1 MHKISSTTEYR
12 QTLRER
18 ILEEALHRFEQ
29 EGVRAVKMDD
39 IAAHLSISKR
49 TLYEIFCD
57 KESLIMETTKRRM
70 SIREYKMEI
79 FLKKDPNVME
89 IVLEI
94 YRQQVEELSNVN
106 PLLYSEL
113 RKYKNVVTCIQ
124 DNKRANKDSA
134 LKFFEKGIDQGFFR
148 SDVRYD
154 ILLELA
160 DAQME
165 YIMRTKFYMKYPFIE
180 IYKNLLLV
188 SVRGFATEKGLKIL
202 DDFLK
207 AL

>member
-12 QTLRER
+12 HTLRER
-18 ILEEALHRFEQ
+18 ILEETLRRFEQ
-29 EGVRAVKMDD
+29 EGIRAVKMDD

-57 KESLIMETTKRRM
+57 KECLIMETIMRRM
-70 SIREYKMEI
+70 SIKQHKMDD
-79 FLKKDPNVME
+79 FLNRNPNVME
-89 IVLEI
+89 IILEI
-94 YRQQVEELSNVN
+94 YRQQVEELSHVN

-113 RKYKNVVTCIQ
+113 HKYKKVIACIQ
-124 DNKRANKDSA
+124 DNKRSNKDSA
-134 LKFFEKGIDQGFFR
+134 LNFFNKGVEEGFFR

-154 ILLELA
+154 ILFELA

-165 YIMRTKFYMKYPFIE
+165 YIMRTKFYMKYPFTD

-188 SVRGFATEKGLKIL
+188 TVRGFATDKGLKIL
-202 DDFLK
+202 DEFIK